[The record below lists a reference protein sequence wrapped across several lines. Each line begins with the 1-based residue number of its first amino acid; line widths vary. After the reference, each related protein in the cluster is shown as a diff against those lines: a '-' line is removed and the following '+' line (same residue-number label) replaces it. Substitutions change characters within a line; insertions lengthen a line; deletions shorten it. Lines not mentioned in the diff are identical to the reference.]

1 MPRRRIFRILAIEG
15 SNSPS
20 LLIIAKDN
28 ATIDNLA
35 IAIVRVNI

>member
-15 SNSPS
+15 SSLPS

-28 ATIDNLA
+28 AAIDNLA
-35 IAIVRVNI
+35 IIIVRLNM